1 MKARSKH
8 PQLQRYTRNWAT
20 LEIMKTLIKNKWS
33 YKKRIGSE
41 DDDRD
46 SFMKDGEELEGDGD
60 EGREDEDGYEE
71 ELEEDGDEGRDKDK
85 DEEGNE
91 EENDDGDDGE
101 ENNEE
106 GEDMYAE
113 GENADKEERDDV
125 DDPAVEQ
132 RAWDLEWEAAAGF
145 GSTSQSAAAKKLKK
159 SAATSKSGGKSEF
172 KPASAA
178 IGLAGTK
185 RKLPEDED
193 QGTDQVAAV
202 KGRRNPTRNLPKLKK
217 LRL

>member
-1 MKARSKH
+1 M
-8 PQLQRYTRNWAT
+8 RNWAT
-20 LEIMKTLIKNKWS
+20 HEIMKTLIKNKRS

-46 SFMKDGEELEGDGD
+46 SFMKDGEELEEDGD
-60 EGREDEDGYEE
+60 EGREDEAGNEEENGEGYEE
-71 ELEEDGDEGRDKDK
+71 DLEEDGDEGRDKDK

-91 EENDDGDDGE
+91 EENGDGDDGE

-125 DDPAVEQ
+125 DDLAVRQ

-193 QGTDQVAAV
+193 QRTDQVAAV
-202 KGRRNPTRNLPKLKK
+202 KGRRNPTRNLPKSKK